1 MSGPWVGRSLR
12 RREDERLVRGRGE
25 FVADIDLPEQVH
37 AVFVRCPFAHAVV
50 RAVDSARALELPGV
64 VAVWTAA
71 DVPAGPL
78 PPFLWDTPPEK
89 LVAALRPHLRP
100 CHPPLLAERPLYA
113 GQAVAVVVATS
124 RYVAEDAAELV
135 EVDYEPLDPVATLE
149 GALAADAPVVHDG
162 WDDNVAVRF
171 TVGKGDAES
180 ALAGAALVVRER
192 FSVQRQAGIPLE
204 TRGAL
209 ATWDPGEGGLTLW
222 SATQNS
228 HPLRRAL
235 SRVAKLDQEQIR
247 VIAPDVGGGFG
258 IKGVLYPEDLLVGLL
273 AIGLGRPVKW
283 IEDRLEHMVS
293 AVHAREQVH
302 EIELGLDADGQIVAL
317 RDHVLVDTG
326 AYNPLGLVIPYNTI
340 AHLMGPY
347 RVPSFEATAEGVIT
361 TKTPTA
367 PYRGAGRPEAVFA
380 VERSLDLAA
389 HRLGLDPVELRLRNL
404 IRPDEMPFDTGIL
417 YRDGEPL
424 VLDGGDYPGVLRR
437 AAELVDWDDADP
449 AASDGRLVGRGFGVY
464 VEGTGIGPFEGARVE
479 VTDDGRVSVRTG
491 ACSQGQGH
499 ATVFAQVCA
508 DHLGVDPDAVD
519 VVTGDTE
526 GLEKGWGTVASRSA
540 VVAGN
545 AVAEAAV
552 IVREQALRAASDL
565 LEIAPDDLTLEG
577 GRIVPRGAPGRELE
591 LGAVARAA
599 RADGE
604 PLLAQHYFEPS
615 TVTWSNGAHAAVVAV
630 DPETGFVE
638 LLRYVVVHDCG
649 REINPMV
656 VDGQIRGGVAQG
668 IGGALLEEVVYD
680 EEGQLLNGTL
690 ADYLVPTAE
699 EVPPV
704 ELERRETPSR
714 LNPLGVRGVG
724 EGGAIAP
731 PAAIANAVEDALSRR
746 GGGQPRAIVR
756 RTPLTPPY
764 VRSLAGDAGADLRSR
779 RDDEIVQP

>member
-37 AVFVRCPFAHAVV
+37 AVFVRCPFAHAVI
-50 RAVDSARALELPGV
+50 RAVDAARALELPGV

-100 CHPPLLAERPLYA
+100 CHPPLLADRPLYA

-149 GALAADAPVVHDG
+149 AALAADALVVHDG

-171 TVGKGDAES
+171 TVGKGDAET

-235 SRVAKLDQEQIR
+235 GRVAKLDQERIR

-283 IEDRLEHMVS
+283 VEDRLEHMVS

-404 IRPDEMPFDTGIL
+404 IRPDEMAFDTGIL

-437 AAELVDWDDADP
+437 AAELVGWDDADP
-449 AASDGRLVGRGFGVY
+449 AASDGRLVGRGVGVY

-479 VTDDGRVSVRTG
+479 VTDAGRVSVRTG

-552 IVREQALRAASDL
+552 LVREQALRAASDL

-577 GRIVPRGAPGRELE
+577 GRIVPRGAPGRELD

-668 IGGALLEEVVYD
+668 IGSALLEEVVYD

-704 ELERRETPSR
+704 KLERRETLSP

-731 PAAIANAVEDALSRR
+731 PAAIANAVEDALARR
-746 GGGQPRAIVR
+746 GGGEPRPIVR

-764 VRSLAGDAGADLRSR
+764 VRSLAVDAGADLRSR